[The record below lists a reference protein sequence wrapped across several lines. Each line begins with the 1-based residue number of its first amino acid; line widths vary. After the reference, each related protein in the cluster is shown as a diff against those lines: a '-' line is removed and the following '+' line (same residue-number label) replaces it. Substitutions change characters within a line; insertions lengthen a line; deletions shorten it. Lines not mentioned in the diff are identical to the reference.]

1 MAEVE
6 RRLSAGLN
14 IRLNTMVKKVE
25 HQSQGLAVTI
35 FDRATEI
42 NKTEYFDQTVLAIS
56 PKAIGQFYEQ
66 SRWLVS
72 QLKSTNVGVVLHSDQ
87 RAIEHLKSPNP
98 YVTKPSYSKRMLIP
112 TAELQWMGDSEGLT
126 VRTRACDDGQ
136 IHIPE
141 ATHVHPSGALITVW
155 PKHADVDTDW
165 SSSTVSAETTAGK
178 VREITFC
185 RVAATGN
192 SISSCALE
200 EALGARGGGGG
211 GQGGRGDSKKWRNG
225 DDGVWIAGG
234 WAWQGLALL
243 EGCVRSG
250 KEAAEGVGARCEWM

>member
-25 HQSQGLAVTI
+25 RQTQGLAVTI

-42 NKTEYFDQTVLAIS
+42 NKTEYFDQIVRAIS
-56 PKAIGQFYEQ
+56 PKAIGQ
-66 SRWLVS
+66 S
-72 QLKSTNVGVVLHSDQ
+72 

-98 YVTKPSYSKRMLIP
+98 YVTEPRYSKRMLNP

-136 IHIPE
+136 IHMPE

-155 PKHADVDTDW
+155 PKHADVDSDW
-165 SSSTVSAETTAGK
+165 YSSIVSAETTAGK
-178 VREITFC
+178 VHEVTFC
-185 RVAATGN
+185 RVAATEN

-200 EALGARGGGGG
+200 EALELGVEVVADKGVEEIKKSGGMVMMACGSRAD
-211 GQGGRGDSKKWRNG
+211 GRDRVWRFWR
-225 DDGVWIAGG
+225 V
-234 WAWQGLALL
+234 
-243 EGCVRSG
+243 V
-250 KEAAEGVGARCEWM
+250 